1 MRRLA
6 SGNEKNLIPNSQRT
20 PEELR
25 EMTRKGGIASGKAR
39 RKKADLKKAM
49 QTLLSMN
56 VQSDKSREQLETM
69 GLEPTN
75 EMLLAVSTF
84 QQAVKGNQRAVEN
97 VMKLST
103 TEKDKHDIAEQKER
117 IKAQKM
123 KNQQLA
129 ENGGREAVI
138 ETVVF
143 MNEANIPD

>member
-1 MRRLA
+1 MA

-49 QTLLSMN
+49 QTLLSMD
-56 VQSDKSREQLETM
+56 VASEKSKQQLEEL
-69 GLEPTN
+69 GVEATN
-75 EMLLAVSTF
+75 EMLLAFATF

-97 VMKLST
+97 VIKLST
-103 TEKDKHDIAEQKER
+103 VDKDKHDIAEQKER
-117 IKAQKM
+117 IKALKM
-123 KNQQLA
+123 KNKQLE
-129 ENGGREAVI
+129 ENDGREAVI

-143 MNEANIPD
+143 MNEANISD

>member
-1 MRRLA
+1 MA

-49 QTLLSMN
+49 QVLLAMDVASE
-56 VQSDKSREQLETM
+56 KSKQQLEEL
-69 GLEPTN
+69 GVEATN
-75 EMLLAVSTF
+75 EMLLAFATF

-97 VMKLST
+97 VIKLT
-103 TEKDKHDIAEQKER
+103 TTDKDKHDIAEQKER

-123 KNQQLA
+123 KNKMLE
-129 ENGGREAVI
+129 ENDGREAVV

-143 MNEANIPD
+143 MNEANISG

>member
-1 MRRLA
+1 MA

-49 QTLLSMN
+49 QTLLSMD
-56 VQSDKSREQLETM
+56 VASEKSKQQLEEL
-69 GLEPTN
+69 GVEATN
-75 EMLLAVSTF
+75 EMLLAFATF

-97 VMKLST
+97 VIKLT
-103 TEKDKHDIAEQKER
+103 TTDKDKHDIAEQKER

-123 KNQQLA
+123 KNKMLE
-129 ENGGREAVI
+129 ENDGREAVV

-143 MNEANIPD
+143 MNETNIPD

>member
-1 MRRLA
+1 MA

-49 QTLLSMN
+49 QTLLSMD
-56 VQSDKSREQLETM
+56 VASEKSKQQLEEL
-69 GLEPTN
+69 GVEATN
-75 EMLLAVSTF
+75 EMLLAFATF

-97 VMKLST
+97 VIKLTT

-123 KNQQLA
+123 KNKMLE
-129 ENGGREAVI
+129 ENDGRESVI

>member
-1 MRRLA
+1 MA

-49 QTLLSMN
+49 QTLLSMD
-56 VQSDKSREQLETM
+56 VASEKSKQQLEEL
-69 GLEPTN
+69 GVEATN
-75 EMLLAVSTF
+75 EMLLAFATF

-97 VMKLST
+97 VIKLT
-103 TEKDKHDIAEQKER
+103 TTDKDKHDIAEQKER

-123 KNQQLA
+123 KNKMLE
-129 ENGGREAVI
+129 ENDGREAVI

-143 MNEANIPD
+143 MNEANISD